1 MPREYVLTDSTLEV
15 NVMGRDKILKV
26 PFEEALDSTGVG
38 AYNYRCVALSSA
50 AALAYACVCYG
61 GAILVPAGACELR
74 AAPKHQAAM
83 LAAPFVAGV
92 VGTVVWGWLGDQ
104 RGRRRALLGT
114 LGGAALTNAVASIS
128 PTWQLLLLLQCAS
141 TFLASGVYPL
151 VMTLL
156 SESAPR
162 ASRDRAL
169 LTVATAMLCSQ
180 GVMAGLAIPI
190 IPLTFSYYVPALGIY
205 WNSWRTLML
214 AYSLPA
220 IVAGLGIWLFV
231 QESPKFVLTKG
242 DEDSAMKILGFIHRV
257 NKADEKFQVQGLFLD
272 PQEKTTARAGAGEA
286 AGRERLKALFRAPL
300 RKYTAI
306 CTLLFIGMQFI
317 GAFLIW
323 LPKISNQLTKLLH
336 SGEDSDRTLCAIIE
350 SSLHAETRALT
361 EPAASGAGVSCSINV
376 PALLIL
382 LAACSLQLIA
392 NGVLSLAVGRFGRR
406 NSVTGLVLVCGASGA
421 LAAAGPPATLGVA
434 LYAGLVVGIIVVG
447 PYTAIAVSLFP
458 THLRSLAVG
467 LTITG
472 GRLCGFFTIQLANY
486 LLGRHCR
493 LGLLLFSAVFASS
506 ALLLRL
512 LPSDRRPRA
521 SLERAGPGGVALI
534 PFNQPTTD

>member
-1 MPREYVLTDSTLEV
+1 MT
-15 NVMGRDKILKV
+15 GHDKILKV

-38 AYNYRCVALSSA
+38 AYQYRCVGLSSA

-74 AAPKHQAAM
+74 AAPQHQAAM
-83 LAAPFVAGV
+83 LAAPALAGV
-92 VGTVVWGWLGDQ
+92 VGSVVWGWLGDR

-114 LGGAALTNAVASIS
+114 LGGAALTNAAASLAPS
-128 PTWQLLLLLQCAS
+128 WPLLLLLQCTS
-141 TFLASGVYPL
+141 TFLGSGVYPL

-156 SESAPR
+156 SESVPR

-169 LTVATAMLCSQ
+169 LAVATVMLCSQ

-190 IPLTFSYYVPALGIY
+190 VPLTFSYYVPALGIY

-242 DEDSAMKILGFIHRV
+242 DEDGAMKIMELIHKI
-257 NKADEKFQVQGLFLD
+257 NKVDEKFQVQGLFLD
-272 PQEKTTARAGAGEA
+272 SQEKTMSMAEAEAEAEAGAGAA
-286 AGRERLKALFRAPL
+286 AGRGRFTALFRAPL
-300 RKYTAI
+300 RQYTAI
-306 CTLLFIGMQFI
+306 CTLLFIGMQFV

-323 LPKISNQLTKLLH
+323 LPKISNQLTKLLQT
-336 SGEDSDRTLCAIIE
+336 GEGSDMTLCAIIE
-350 SSLHAETRALT
+350 RSLHAETRALA
-361 EPAASGAGVSCSINV
+361 EPAASGVSCSINV
-376 PALLIL
+376 SALLIL

-392 NGVLSLAVGRFGRR
+392 NGVLSLAVGRYGRL
-406 NSVTGLVLVCGASGA
+406 NSVMGLVLVCGSSGA
-421 LAAAGPPATLGVA
+421 LAAAGPPAAVGVA

-512 LPSDRRPRA
+512 LPSDRRPRLTHEPA
-521 SLERAGPGGVALI
+521 DPGGVALT
-534 PFNQPTTD
+534 PLNKSTTV